1 MIFNVSWNLI
11 RKSNISMN
19 NQHLFYAQWQL
30 EPQIFFNS
38 PSYIQYRKEKSFA
51 NNQSCCSMNFCL
63 VQKAQSWHWL
73 LIVFLFGTEVGSAC
87 QKSSLSQITS
97 RSYLSWRLE
106 LLAGHMYG
114 IRRVIFPQTP
124 AHVDS
129 SFNFRLN
136 KIFRQEYLQNFT
148 FSTPP
153 SSRSTF
159 AAHGFSILSTIDS
172 YYLNYRSVH
181 CGFSISGFVPTELP
195 VPPGPLSFPLCVLS
209 LIACLSFS
217 QSGFGGKGKIR
228 GFLKSVWRGWSST
241 IESQTLLRTG
251 RGKPEVW
258 LFCSTVS
265 SLCTLNT
272 EQPGYTFYFLHPV
285 VNGHK
290 PSQKVWDVSL
300 SSQVQGEQPL
310 NN

>member
-1 MIFNVSWNLI
+1 MNAFWSKELRVGIGYLSFSFSVLKVGAPVKN
-11 RKSNISMN
+11 SM
-19 NQHLFYAQWQL
+19 
-30 EPQIFFNS
+30 
-38 PSYIQYRKEKSFA
+38 
-51 NNQSCCSMNFCL
+51 
-63 VQKAQSWHWL
+63 
-73 LIVFLFGTEVGSAC
+73 
-87 QKSSLSQITS
+87 SQITS

-129 SFNFRLN
+129 SFNFRLYN
-136 KIFRQEYLQNFT
+136 IFRQEYLQNFT

-181 CGFSISGFVPTELP
+181 SGFSISGFVPTELP

-209 LIACLSFS
+209 LITCLSFS
-217 QSGFGGKGKIR
+217 HSGFGGKGEKG

-241 IESQTLLRTG
+241 IESQTLLRTE
-251 RGKPEVW
+251 RGKPEVVW
-258 LFCSTVS
+258 LFCSGVS
-265 SLCTLNT
+265 SLCTLNSLYILSNSSILWWT
-272 EQPGYTFYFLHPV
+272 DISDHKKYETSHYLANSR
-285 VNGHK
+285 VN
-290 PSQKVWDVSL
+290 SL
-300 SSQVQGEQPL
+300 LTIKDQIVTRVCSHCHHLTCCLVICFKTCFCFSCKKQ
-310 NN
+310 

>member
-1 MIFNVSWNLI
+1 MTVGATNIFWWPILFPVPK
-11 RKSNISMN
+11 RKIICKQPELLLHGPKS
-19 NQHLFYAQWQL
+19 L
-30 EPQIFFNS
+30 ELALATYCFPFR
-38 PSYIQYRKEKSFA
+38 YWRWE
-51 NNQSCCSMNFCL
+51 CL
-63 VQKAQSWHWL
+63 SKN
-73 LIVFLFGTEVGSAC
+73 GM
-87 QKSSLSQITS
+87 SQITS

-129 SFNFRLN
+129 SFNFRLY
-136 KIFRQEYLQNFT
+136 KTFRRKNVQNFT

-181 CGFSISGFVPTELP
+181 SGFSISGFVPIELP

-217 QSGFGGKGKIR
+217 QSGFGGYIWNLFGEDEAALWSLR
-228 GFLKSVWRGWSST
+228 LCWR
-241 IESQTLLRTG
+241 LR
-251 RGKPEVW
+251 EVSW
-258 LFCSTVS
+258 VVFFFVPACFINLH
-265 SLCTLNT
+265 T
-272 EQPGYTFYFLHPV
+272 EPPGYTFYFLHPV
-285 VNGHK
+285 VNGHEQ
-290 PSQKVWDVSL
+290 SQKVWDVSL
-300 SSQVQGEQPL
+300 SSQFQGE
-310 NN
+310 

>member
-30 EPQIFFNS
+30 KPQIFFYG
-38 PSYIQYRKEKSFA
+38 PSYFHYRKEKSFA
-51 NNQSCCSMNFCL
+51 NNQSCCSMNF
-63 VQKAQSWHWL
+63 
-73 LIVFLFGTEVGSAC
+73 FLGP
-87 QKSSLSQITS
+87 KSLDLALATYCFPFRYWRWECLSQITS

-129 SFNFRLN
+129 SFNLRLN
-136 KIFRQEYLQNFT
+136 KIFKQEYLQNFT

-181 CGFSISGFVPTELP
+181 SGFSISGFVPTELP

-217 QSGFGGKGKIR
+217 
-228 GFLKSVWRGWSST
+228 
-241 IESQTLLRTG
+241 
-251 RGKPEVW
+251 
-258 LFCSTVS
+258 
-265 SLCTLNT
+265 
-272 EQPGYTFYFLHPV
+272 
-285 VNGHK
+285 
-290 PSQKVWDVSL
+290 
-300 SSQVQGEQPL
+300 
-310 NN
+310 

>member
-1 MIFNVSWNLI
+1 MILFWSKKLPVGIGYLLFSFSVLKVGVPVKN
-11 RKSNISMN
+11 SM
-19 NQHLFYAQWQL
+19 
-30 EPQIFFNS
+30 
-38 PSYIQYRKEKSFA
+38 
-51 NNQSCCSMNFCL
+51 
-63 VQKAQSWHWL
+63 
-73 LIVFLFGTEVGSAC
+73 
-87 QKSSLSQITS
+87 SQITS

-129 SFNFRLN
+129 SFNFRLYKN
-136 KIFRQEYLQNFT
+136 FRQEYLQNFT

-181 CGFSISGFVPTELP
+181 SGFSISGFVPTELP

-217 QSGFGGKGKIR
+217 QPGFGGKGDKG
-228 GFLKSVWRGWSST
+228 GFWNLFGEDEAALWS
-241 IESQTLLRTG
+241 LRLCWG
-251 RGKPEVW
+251 LREVNLRW
-258 LFCSTVS
+258 CGFFVPAFHHFAHWTARI
-265 SLCTLNT
+265 
-272 EQPGYTFYFLHPV
+272 YFLIP
-285 VNGHK
+285 
-290 PSQKVWDVSL
+290 PSC
-300 SSQVQGEQPL
+300 GERT
-310 NN
+310 

>member
-1 MIFNVSWNLI
+1 
-11 RKSNISMN
+11 
-19 NQHLFYAQWQL
+19 
-30 EPQIFFNS
+30 
-38 PSYIQYRKEKSFA
+38 
-51 NNQSCCSMNFCL
+51 MNFFGPKSLELALATYRFPFRYWWWECL
-63 VQKAQSWHWL
+63 SKNSM
-73 LIVFLFGTEVGSAC
+73 
-87 QKSSLSQITS
+87 SQITS

-106 LLAGHMYG
+106 LLAGHIYG

-129 SFNFRLN
+129 SFNFRLKKN
-136 KIFRQEYLQNFT
+136 FRQEYLQNFT

-181 CGFSISGFVPTELP
+181 SGFSISGFVPTELP

-217 QSGFGGKGKIR
+217 QSGFGGKGKRR
-228 GFLKSVWRGWSST
+228 GFLKSVWQGWSST
-241 IESQTLLRTG
+241 MESQTLLRTG

-290 PSQKVWDVSL
+290 RSQKVWDVSL
-300 SSQVQGEQPL
+300 SNQVQGE
-310 NN
+310 

>member
-1 MIFNVSWNLI
+1 
-11 RKSNISMN
+11 MN
-19 NQHLFYAQWQL
+19 NQHIFCAQWQL
-30 EPQIFFNS
+30 EPQIFFDGPWHPISSTENRNYLQTIRAAA
-38 PSYIQYRKEKSFA
+38 PWFCFGPKSFQLA
-51 NNQSCCSMNFCL
+51 LATYCFPFRYWRWECL
-63 VQKAQSWHWL
+63 SKN
-73 LIVFLFGTEVGSAC
+73 GM
-87 QKSSLSQITS
+87 SQITS

-129 SFNFRLN
+129 SFNFRLY
-136 KIFRQEYLQNFT
+136 KTFRRKNVQNFT

-181 CGFSISGFVPTELP
+181 SGFSISGFVPIELP

-217 QSGFGGKGKIR
+217 QPGFGGKGEKG
-228 GFLKSVWRGWSST
+228 GFWNLFGEDEAALWS
-241 IESQTLLRTG
+241 LRLCWG
-251 RGKPEVW
+251 LREVNLRW
-258 LFCSTVS
+258 CGFFVPPFHHFAHWTAWI
-265 SLCTLNT
+265 
-272 EQPGYTFYFLHPV
+272 YFLIP
-285 VNGHK
+285 
-290 PSQKVWDVSL
+290 PSC
-300 SSQVQGEQPL
+300 GERT
-310 NN
+310 